1 MRMNALVTGA
11 GSGIGTA
18 IARELAG
25 RGFTVGV
32 TDVSESAA
40 ATVADSLGMFHTTL
54 DVTSAASVREA
65 ATLVEAELGPI
76 SVWVCNAGVSSM
88 GRFVD
93 LTLAEWNRM
102 FAVNSRGV
110 FLCGREAARRM
121 IGNRV
126 KGAIINIASMAG
138 KQGRVPYLAHYVASK
153 FAVVGLTQAMALE
166 LAEFGIRVNAVCP
179 GFVATSMQEREVKW
193 EAQLRGIT
201 EEQVLDAYVRDTPM
215 GRLELPEDV
224 ARVVAFLAG
233 PDAGFIT
240 GEAVSVNGGAYMD

>member
-1 MRMNALVTGA
+1 MNALVTGA
-11 GSGIGTA
+11 GSGIGAA
-18 IARELAG
+18 IARELTA

-32 TDVSESAA
+32 TDVSASAA
-40 ATVADSLGMFHTTL
+40 AAVAESLGTFHATL
-54 DVTSAASVREA
+54 DVTSAASVKEGA
-65 ATLVEAELGPI
+65 AAVEAELGPI
-76 SVWVCNAGVSSM
+76 SVWVSNAGVSTM

-93 LTLAEWNRM
+93 LSLSEWNRM
-102 FAVNSRGV
+102 FAVNSRGA

-121 IGNRV
+121 IRQHTR
-126 KGAIINIASMAG
+126 GAIINVASMAG

-166 LAEFGIRVNAVCP
+166 LSEFGIRVNAVCP

-193 EAQLRGIT
+193 EAKLRGIG
-201 EEQVLDAYVRDTPM
+201 EEQVLDSYVRDTPM

-233 PDAGFIT
+233 PDAGFVT

>member
-1 MRMNALVTGA
+1 MNALVTGA
-11 GSGIGTA
+11 GSGIGAA
-18 IARELAG
+18 IARELTA
-25 RGFTVGV
+25 RGFSVGV
-32 TDVSESAA
+32 TDVSATAA
-40 ATVADSLGMFHTTL
+40 AAVAESLDTFHTTL
-54 DVTSAASVREA
+54 DVTSAVSVRDA
-65 ATLVEAELGPI
+65 ASLVEAELGPI
-76 SVWVCNAGVSSM
+76 SVWVCNAGVSTM

-93 LTLAEWNRM
+93 LTLEEWNRM

-110 FLCGREAARRM
+110 FLCGREASRRM
-121 IGNRV
+121 IRQRTRGS
-126 KGAIINIASMAG
+126 IINIASMAG
-138 KQGRVPYLAHYVASK
+138 KQGRVPFLAHYVASK

-193 EAQLRGIT
+193 EARLRGIS
-201 EEQVLDAYVRDTPM
+201 EEQVLDSYVRDTPM

-224 ARVVAFLAG
+224 ARVVGFLAG

>member
-1 MRMNALVTGA
+1 MNALVTGA
-11 GSGIGTA
+11 GSGIGAA
-18 IARELAG
+18 IARELAE
-25 RGFTVGV
+25 RGFAVGV
-32 TDVSESAA
+32 TDVSATAA
-40 ATVADSLGMFHTTL
+40 AAVAKGLGTVHATL
-54 DVTSAASVREA
+54 DVTSAVSVREA
-65 ATLVEAELGPI
+65 AALVEAELGPI
-76 SVWVCNAGVSSM
+76 SVWVCNAGVSTM

-93 LTLAEWNRM
+93 LTLAEWNRV
-102 FAVNSRGV
+102 FAVNARGV
-110 FLCGREAARRM
+110 FLCGREASRRM
-121 IGNRV
+121 IRQRTR
-126 KGAIINIASMAG
+126 GAIINVASMAG

-193 EAQLRGIT
+193 EAHLRGIS
-201 EEQVLDAYVRDTPM
+201 EEQVLDSYVHDTPM

-224 ARVVAFLAG
+224 ARVVGFLAS